1 MSSRSCSA
9 RQPSTLPMRVASP
22 MSWGGAPARRGSSTA
37 EVNTGNG
44 LGNGSQVYNYN
55 AKVYTDQPTPPA
67 GTYLDNVV
75 LDVGF

>member
-1 MSSRSCSA
+1 MLATTGPSRPC
-9 RQPSTLPMRVASP
+9 ASV
-22 MSWGGAPARRGSSTA
+22 APAASAARRASSTA
-37 EVNTGNG
+37 EVNPGNG
-44 LGNGSQVYNYN
+44 LGVGSQVYNYN